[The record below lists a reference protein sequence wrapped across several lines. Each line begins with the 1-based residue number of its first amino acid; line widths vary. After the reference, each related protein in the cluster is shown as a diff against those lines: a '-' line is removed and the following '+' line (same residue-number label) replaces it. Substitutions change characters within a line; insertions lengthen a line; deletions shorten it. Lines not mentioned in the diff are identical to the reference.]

1 MNLNSNLCA
10 GHTDQEYQKQ
20 DSNQV
25 VHQSFGFNPTGPLKL
40 YTGDPVY
47 YETIPDIIKTHR
59 TVRNSG
65 YPNFLK
71 CRIPLSSNLKIENW
85 RLYLAEYWD
94 QQIVDLLQ
102 YGFPLDFD
110 RQCQLI
116 STKVNHASA
125 IQNSDH
131 VKQYLQEELTHK
143 AILGPFTQPP
153 FSIHASPL
161 MVRDKQDSDQKRT
174 IMDLSWPK
182 GLSLNNGVTKD
193 MYLDTPYTLYYP
205 SIDNITAALSK
216 LGPGAQLFK
225 IDISRAF
232 RQIK

>member
-1 MNLNSNLCA
+1 MACLSKKCLQGKKNKNGNCYWDLVPRDVQSHLAEVQTSGDKRNGTHTSFNQQIPYRNLNHNSNLCA
-10 GHTDQEYQKQ
+10 GDTDQEYQKQ
-20 DSNQV
+20 HSNQV
-25 VHQSFGFNPTGPLKL
+25 VHQLFGFNPTGPLKL

-59 TVRNSG
+59 TVRDSG
-65 YPNFLK
+65 CPNFLK
-71 CRIPLSSNLKIENW
+71 CRIPVSSNLKIENW

-116 STKVNHASA
+116 STEVNHASA

-131 VKQYLQEELTHK
+131 VKHYFQEELTHK

-153 FSIHASPL
+153 FPIHVSP
-161 MVRDKQDSDQKRT
+161 
-174 IMDLSWPK
+174 SWLGISKILTKK
-182 GLSLNNGVTKD
+182 GPL
-193 MYLDTPYTLYYP
+193 
-205 SIDNITAALSK
+205 
-216 LGPGAQLFK
+216 
-225 IDISRAF
+225 
-232 RQIK
+232 